1 MACVERDGMVA
12 AGPEETPMGGPYG
25 IKTMP
30 LLAGEEIAA
39 DDAVTKYIRVGR
51 MAQCAFPTLADT
63 GKTVRILRGSG
74 LHSVDA
80 PKAGVRYDGL
90 WAPPL
95 AER

>member
-1 MACVERDGMVA
+1 MACAERDGMVA
-12 AGPEETPMGGPYG
+12 ADLQETPMGGPYG

-30 LLAGEEIAA
+30 LLVGEEITV
-39 DDAVTKYIRVGR
+39 DDAVIEYIRVGR
-51 MAQCAFPTLADT
+51 MAPGAFPKLSDT

-90 WAPPL
+90 
-95 AER
+95 